1 MAEIDAA
8 MARAFILEN
17 TRLQRPPHVPEIQ
30 LYLADE
36 AMPLWQKTEE
46 ELEAVGLPLPFWAFA
61 WAGGQAL
68 ARFILDHP
76 EWVADKR
83 VTVFAAGAGLEAIAA
98 AMRGARSVVGT
109 EIDAFARAAQAL
121 NCAENGVSFAISDAD
136 LLSSPL
142 PETDILLLGDVFF
155 EQPMST
161 QVLAMAE
168 TFAAKGGTVLVGD
181 PGRSYLPSDRM
192 TFLAEYNVPT
202 TRALEDALV
211 KKTRV
216 WRFDA

>member
-1 MAEIDAA
+1 MVQFDAA
-8 MARAFILEN
+8 AARAFILEN
-17 TRLQRPPHVPEIQ
+17 TRRQCPPHVPEIQ

-36 AMPLWQKTEE
+36 AMPLWQKKEE

-68 ARFILDHP
+68 ARFILDQP
-76 EWVADKR
+76 EWVDAKR
-83 VTVFAAGAGLEAIAA
+83 VTVFAAGAGLEAIASV
-98 AMRGARSVVGT
+98 MRGAKSVVST
-109 EIDAFARAAQAL
+109 EIDAFARIAL
-121 NCAENGVSFAISDAD
+121 EINSEENDVSFAISDTD

-142 PETDILLLGDVFF
+142 PPTDVLLLGDVFF
-155 EQPMST
+155 EQPMSD

-168 TFAAKGGTVLVGD
+168 TFAATGGVVLVGD
-181 PGRSYLPSDRM
+181 PGRSYLPKDRM
-192 TFLAEYNVPT
+192 TCLAEYVVPT

-216 WRFDA
+216 WQLNA

>member
-1 MAEIDAA
+1 MAHFDAA
-8 MARAFILEN
+8 AARAFILEN

-76 EWVADKR
+76 EWVGDKR
-83 VTVFAAGAGLEAIAA
+83 VTVFAAGAGLEAIASV
-98 AMRGARSVVGT
+98 MRGAKSVVGT
-109 EIDAFARAAQAL
+109 EIDAFARAAQAI
-121 NCAENGVSFAISDAD
+121 NSAENGVSFEISDAN

-142 PETDILLLGDVFF
+142 PPTDVLLLGDVFF
-155 EQPMST
+155 EQPMSD

-168 TFAAKGGTVLVGD
+168 GFAATGGTVLVGD
-181 PGRSYLPSDRM
+181 PGRSYLPKDRM
-192 TFLAEYNVPT
+192 TCLAEYEVPT

-216 WRFDA
+216 WRFNA